1 MDSVFTVWFGNHR
14 SWSKSHALYAGV
26 NGLSHACAP
35 LEPRRASQP
44 IDVGLLNARAV
55 KRKVWNEAES
65 RAQSETGER
74 RFFSSRLTCLT
85 GVRGSRASRLRLL
98 LHALPISLLIL
109 RKKNWLFCNLR
120 RQEQPFSVFKH

>member
-74 RFFSSRLTCLT
+74 HFFFLAPHMPYGRARLARFALKTLTPRFTDFFTDFEKKKLAVLQST
-85 GVRGSRASRLRLL
+85 PTRTT
-98 LHALPISLLIL
+98 ISG
-109 RKKNWLFCNLR
+109 F
-120 RQEQPFSVFKH
+120 